1 MKACPGAKDGRLESA
16 GQEAGT
22 CIILLCHLCT
32 SQAPLP
38 RAAASWGPSVQIRSL
53 ELGVVVLA
61 EVEELVQVC
70 GQAGLHSGH

>member
-1 MKACPGAKDGRLESA
+1 MGGLRAQDRK
-16 GQEAGT
+16 QEHASSSCVT
-22 CIILLCHLCT
+22 F
-32 SQAPLP
+32 APARPHFL